1 MTKFRFELQSH
12 YVPQTTN
19 LSKGRSMVHQLNCT
33 TNSLTRNDTSCM
45 TKVSTTTFL
54 VSHTGVLWQL

>member
-19 LSKGRSMVHQLNCT
+19 PSKDRSLVHKLNCT
-33 TNSLTRNDTSCM
+33 TNSLTRTDTSCK
-45 TKVSTTTFL
+45 TKAATTTFL
-54 VSHTGVLWQL
+54 VSHKGVL